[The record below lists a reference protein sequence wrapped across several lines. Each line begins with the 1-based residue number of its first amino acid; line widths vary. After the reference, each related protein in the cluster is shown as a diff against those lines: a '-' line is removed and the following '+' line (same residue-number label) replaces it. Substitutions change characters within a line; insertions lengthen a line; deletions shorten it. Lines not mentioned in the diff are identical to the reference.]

1 MECGGDRLESESMPR
16 CTGWVLSLS
25 GVVLWWSEL
34 VWFFVEFST
43 VSIFL
48 KTHKQHSGLIFASR
62 APSRFAP
69 GPPTPSPHLHA
80 RPPPKT
86 RPTQHTPHR
95 HTTTHI
101 LRHILLLS
109 SSSLFTPHSAGGTS
123 GSATAFER
131 CVMSASSSPRDH
143 IPKRASS
150 IIALCA
156 PYRSR

>member
-16 CTGWVLSLS
+16 CTGWVLSFS

-48 KTHKQHSGLIFASR
+48 NSQNISGPDFRIARTVPLR
-62 APSRFAP
+62 ARAADTISA
-69 GPPTPSPHLHA
+69 LHA

-86 RPTQHTPHR
+86 RPTHSTPHR

-123 GSATAFER
+123 GSATAFDR